1 MNQKLEELAR
11 EHCVPRKGVEN
22 QIGNMERDRLIELLD
37 GWELQPVAGGI
48 VKDFKFKDYHRTMA
62 FVNAVAWIAHAEDHH
77 PDLEVGYNHC
87 RVRYST
93 HDVGGLSRNDFVCAA
108 KVEQLFP

>member
-1 MNQKLEELAR
+1 MNKKLEELAR
-11 EHCVPRKGVEN
+11 EHCIARKGVEN
-22 QIGNMERDRLIELLD
+22 QIGNTERDRLMELLD

-48 VKDFKFKDYHRTMA
+48 VKDFKFKDYHRTME
-62 FVNAVAWIAHAEDHH
+62 FVNKVADIAHAEDHH
-77 PDLEVGYNHC
+77 PDLEVGDNHC

-108 KVEQLFP
+108 KVELLLG